1 MKTALHITIWL
12 LVLAAAATGVFY
24 RTSEPHVQM
33 TTVRDEQATYQGSGL
48 YRYDPA
54 SVAREGIVWDSVN
67 LLIGLPLLA
76 LGIHLRRRGSLR
88 GRLLL
93 AGLFF
98 YFFYNYLMYAT
109 MTAFNP
115 FFLVYVAIF
124 ALSSV
129 AFLVNLGEIDVAGL
143 PAAVTPHFPRRTFI
157 AYSLGMGVMIALLW
171 LRLTVSIM
179 AAGRFPAEI
188 AGMNTL
194 QTQAMD
200 LGMIVPLTI
209 SAGLLLW
216 RRRPWGYML
225 AAIVASF
232 GLMMCI
238 VLPAWIAVPLIQDGR
253 IDLVEAVPFLAGC
266 ALGLTLA
273 IWLARSIREVGT

>member
-24 RTSEPHVQM
+24 RTPEPHIRM
-33 TTVRDEQATYQGSGL
+33 TTVRGEQATYQGSGL

-129 AFLVNLGEIDVAGL
+129 AFVANLGEIDVAGL
-143 PAAVTPHFPRRTFI
+143 PAVITPRFPRRTFI
-157 AYSLGMGVMIALLW
+157 AYSIGMGVMIALLW

-179 AAGRFPAEI
+179 AAGTFPAEI

-273 IWLARSIREVGT
+273 IWFARSIREVRA